1 MSVGEP
7 STVAAD
13 PLMELRG
20 APNSWLTIPRNS
32 ARNRSSSST
41 AVMPCRVTTNDS
53 STPSAERMGVA
64 LTSAVALRPSGTP
77 MTISSARTVS
87 FVPSASARGSSRN
100 EISRPSARRNVKQSR
115 SCTGD
120 WFGSRSLSTIL
131 LASLLSETAVS
142 ALRLKTATPTGEV
155 SISVSMP
162 AGIDDG
168 HRRVGREHH

>member
-7 STVAAD
+7 STVAVD

-64 LTSAVALRPSGTP
+64 VTSAVTLRPSGTP

-87 FVPSASARGSSRN
+87 FVPSARGSSRN
-100 EISRPSARRNVKQSR
+100 EISRPSACRNVKQSR

-142 ALRLKTATPTGEV
+142 VLRLKTTTPTGEV